1 MKIIKI
7 LLDVIAPKKCYSCN
21 KEWHFFCPQC
31 QLLEYPFENI
41 CYHCKSST
49 NNYSV
54 HQACKKYVYY
64 DKIIILNHYRQK
76 YTKNLIKDAKFNNKP
91 HIYDDFWFNLYEKF
105 ILNHKI
111 INKNDYLI
119 IWVPSY
125 FLKKIKRWYNWSE
138 LLAKSFSNNIDIKY
152 KKWVVIKTKNTKSQF
167 SLKRDE
173 RISNLSD
180 SFIINPIYKKLIL
193 NKTII
198 IVDDVISTW
207 TTINELSKLLKSY
220 WVKKIIWL
228 IIASN

>member
-31 QLLEYPFENI
+31 QQLEYSFDSI
-41 CYHCKSST
+41 CYFCKWLT
-49 NNYSV
+49 YKYSV
-54 HQACKKYVYY
+54 HNECKQYIYY
-64 DKIIILNHYRQK
+64 DKIIVLNHYRQK
-76 YTKNLIKDAKFNNKP
+76 YTKKLIRDAKFSNKP
-91 HIYDDFWFNLYEKF
+91 HIYDDFWFYLYEKF

-111 INKNDYLI
+111 INKNEYMI
-119 IWVPSY
+119 IWIPSY

-138 LLAKSFSNNIDIKY
+138 LLAKSFSNNINIKY
-152 KKWVVIKTKNTKSQF
+152 KKSLIIKTKNTKSQ
-167 SLKRDE
+167 SDLSRQKR
-173 RISNLSD
+173 ITNLNN
-180 SFIINPIYKKLIL
+180 SFIINPIYKNIIK

-207 TTINELSKLLKSY
+207 TTINEVSKILKAN
-220 WVKKIIWL
+220 WVNKIIWL